1 MASIV
6 PLRRIRR
13 LILIAATGNRYE
25 VALLFHSDLVPPP
38 IFPSLM
44 TAVSPIDSCHAD
56 GSTGMTNARLRLVN
70 RQNVGYCRLR

>member
-44 TAVSPIDSCHAD
+44 TAVSPIDSCNTNCSAR
-56 GSTGMTNARLRLVN
+56 MTNAGLSLVN
-70 RQNVGYCRLR
+70 SQNV

>member
-44 TAVSPIDSCHAD
+44 TAVSPINSSHTD
-56 GSTGMTNARLRLVN
+56 GSAGVTNASLRLVN
-70 RQNVGYCRLR
+70 SQNVGYCRLW